1 MRDER
6 DLRYSK
12 THEWV
17 DMSDDNTA
25 YIGIDDFAQSE
36 MGDIV
41 FINLPD
47 VGDTVEEDDAL
58 LEVKAEKMDAEVES
72 LYDGKI
78 VEIIAKEGEVYPVG
92 AVLGYIEAEDE

>member
-1 MRDER
+1 MAKVEINMPRF
-6 DLRYSK
+6 
-12 THEWV
+12 
-17 DMSDDNTA
+17 
-25 YIGIDDFAQSE
+25 GAQMIE
-36 MGDIV
+36 GKFLKWLV
-41 FINLPD
+41 N
-47 VGDTVEEDDAL
+47 VGDVVEEDDAL

>member
-1 MRDER
+1 MAKVEINMPRF
-6 DLRYSK
+6 
-12 THEWV
+12 
-17 DMSDDNTA
+17 
-25 YIGIDDFAQSE
+25 GAQMKE
-36 MGDIV
+36 GKILKWLV
-41 FINLPD
+41 N
-47 VGDTVEEDDAL
+47 VGDVVEEDDAL

>member
-1 MRDER
+1 MAKVEINMPRF
-6 DLRYSK
+6 
-12 THEWV
+12 
-17 DMSDDNTA
+17 
-25 YIGIDDFAQSE
+25 GAQMKE
-36 MGDIV
+36 GKILKWLV
-41 FINLPD
+41 N

>member
-1 MRDER
+1 MAKVEINMPRF
-6 DLRYSK
+6 
-12 THEWV
+12 
-17 DMSDDNTA
+17 
-25 YIGIDDFAQSE
+25 GAQMKEGKILKWLVS
-36 MGDIV
+36 
-41 FINLPD
+41 
-47 VGDTVEEDDAL
+47 VGDEVSEDDAL